1 MASASAF
8 LSAPSS
14 SSSLIAP
21 TLETRRFHSSQPSR
35 IGFKPLR
42 VSASCASTAER
53 GTSTSTATAAPSSF
67 YEVLGIQMGASC
79 QEIKSAYRKL
89 ARVLHPD
96 VAGEESAAS
105 EFIELHKAYE
115 TLSDPAKRADY
126 DRSLFRLGRSM
137 SYAFVMSAASGSGSG
152 SPSGGS
158 PGYTSRR
165 WETDQCW

>member
-53 GTSTSTATAAPSSF
+53 GTSTSTAGSRRLGSF

-137 SYAFVMSAASGSGSG
+137 SYAFVMSAASGSGS
-152 SPSGGS
+152 

>member
-1 MASASAF
+1 
-8 LSAPSS
+8 
-14 SSSLIAP
+14 
-21 TLETRRFHSSQPSR
+21 
-35 IGFKPLR
+35 
-42 VSASCASTAER
+42 
-53 GTSTSTATAAPSSF
+53 
-67 YEVLGIQMGASC
+67 MGASC

-137 SYAFVMSAASGSGSG
+137 SYAF
-152 SPSGGS
+152 GGS

>member
-1 MASASAF
+1 
-8 LSAPSS
+8 
-14 SSSLIAP
+14 
-21 TLETRRFHSSQPSR
+21 
-35 IGFKPLR
+35 
-42 VSASCASTAER
+42 
-53 GTSTSTATAAPSSF
+53 
-67 YEVLGIQMGASC
+67 MGASC

-126 DRSLFRLGRSM
+126 DRSLFR
-137 SYAFVMSAASGSGSG
+137 AASGSGSG
-152 SPSGGS
+152 SRS
-158 PGYTSRR
+158 GYTSRR

>member
-1 MASASAF
+1 MASASSF
-8 LSAPSS
+8 LSLPS

-21 TLETRRFHSSQPSR
+21 NLESGRFHSSQPSR
-35 IGFKPLR
+35 IGFQPLR

-53 GTSTSTATAAPSSF
+53 GTSTSTAGSRRRGAF
-67 YEVLGIQMGASC
+67 YEVLGIPMGASC

-152 SPSGGS
+152 SRS
-158 PGYTSRR
+158 GYTSRR

>member
-1 MASASAF
+1 
-8 LSAPSS
+8 
-14 SSSLIAP
+14 
-21 TLETRRFHSSQPSR
+21 
-35 IGFKPLR
+35 
-42 VSASCASTAER
+42 
-53 GTSTSTATAAPSSF
+53 
-67 YEVLGIQMGASC
+67 MGASC

-137 SYAFVMSAASGSGSG
+137 SYAFVMSAASG
-152 SPSGGS
+152 GS

>member
-1 MASASAF
+1 MASASSF
-8 LSAPSS
+8 LSLPS

-21 TLETRRFHSSQPSR
+21 NLESGRFHSSQPSR
-35 IGFKPLR
+35 IGFQPLR

-53 GTSTSTATAAPSSF
+53 GTSTGANPAAASSF
-67 YEVLGIQMGASC
+67 YEVLGIPMGASC

-152 SPSGGS
+152 SRS
-158 PGYTSRR
+158 GYTSRR

>member
-1 MASASAF
+1 
-8 LSAPSS
+8 
-14 SSSLIAP
+14 
-21 TLETRRFHSSQPSR
+21 
-35 IGFKPLR
+35 
-42 VSASCASTAER
+42 
-53 GTSTSTATAAPSSF
+53 
-67 YEVLGIQMGASC
+67 MGASC

-152 SPSGGS
+152 SRS
-158 PGYTSRR
+158 GYTSRR